1 MIAIIPARGGSKGLP
16 GKNIRNLAGKPLICH
31 TVKAAL
37 GASSISRVIVS
48 TDDDAIATAAIE
60 CGAEVPFKRPKE
72 LADDES
78 MVMDAYLYTVDR
90 ISENSDTKIDS
101 FVALLPTAPLRLA
114 KDKANVL
121 ILSRNE
127 DKLKAV
133 KKEIK
138 DLGFSAEYYVCD
150 LRKLEDKQAAASVG
164 QIELAHQWK
173 QHLKAHKIDIAQI
186 LITLEDSEVRRRYL
200 NARKTINTLCRTKVV
215 VINIMAIK
223 KAFSCLFV
231 TLINENEKIERN
243 EIKL

>member
-72 LADDES
+72 LADAES

-90 ISENSDTKIDS
+90 ISENSGTKIDS

-114 KDKANVL
+114 KDIDNA
-121 ILSRNE
+121 I
-127 DKLKAV
+127 
-133 KKEIK
+133 EIFYEK
-138 DLGFSAEYYVCD
+138 DADSVISITEAEVP
-150 LRKLEDKQAAASVG
+150 
-164 QIELAHQWK
+164 IEWYR
-173 QHLKAHKIDIAQI
+173 KIDHEGV
-186 LITLEDSEVRRRYL
+186 LMDYFSNVS
-200 NARKTINTLCRTKVV
+200 
-215 VINIMAIK
+215 AIK
-223 KAFSCLFV
+223 NRQDFNQSYIPNGAIYVFS
-231 TLINENEKIERN
+231 TEKLRETRQYYMEKTYPYIMPRDRSADIDELLDFEWVEFLLQKESVNR
-243 EIKL
+243 